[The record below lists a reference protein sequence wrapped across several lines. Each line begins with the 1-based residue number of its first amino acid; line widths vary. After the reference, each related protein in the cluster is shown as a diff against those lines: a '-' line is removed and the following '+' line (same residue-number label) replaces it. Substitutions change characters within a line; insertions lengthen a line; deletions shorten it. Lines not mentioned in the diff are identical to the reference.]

1 MAQNDKPEEMVSPHY
16 IGLEQADEPSTLASE
31 DDSVIPDQDIL
42 PLIEDPADGAS
53 ATAAGAQN
61 GQGTGG
67 GAAFV
72 ADPSGI
78 LGDDIGH
85 GPYAGGIEIQHQVE
99 FPVERGAQRDGDG
112 NRDSEEEAT
121 LEIVDDHVIVTN
133 NLNPADVDIP
143 DIALLHNDILYNGGY
158 SPEVDWEVTSRTDRV
173 DDEFDY
179 TATNGEASADAHVT
193 IEADGAEG
201 TGLFGTAGDNIL
213 ISGYGYG
220 DVLIG
225 FGGDDVLIGGNG
237 FSVLFGDGVPDEFAE
252 MMESWLEQLPDLP
265 DDAGSDLF
273 LFENALTPT
282 ELYVMDFDAAE
293 GDILHFDALFDALI
307 EDGLISDGEQELLVQ
322 DFANLDMNGTE
333 LTIGNGSGGE
343 LGAADDYGVL
353 LAGVDLDA
361 DGLAQLISDGNIVVD
376 QS

>member
-42 PLIEDPADGAS
+42 PLIEDPADDAS

-121 LEIVDDHVIVTN
+121 LEIVDDHVIVSD

-201 TGLFGTAGDNIL
+201 TGLYGTAGDDIL
-213 ISGYGYG
+213 ISGYGWDFLFG
-220 DVLIG
+220 S
-225 FGGDDVLIGGNG
+225 GGDDVLIGGNG
-237 FSVLFGDGVPDEFAE
+237 LSVLFGDGVPDELAE
-252 MMESWLEQLPDLP
+252 TLPVPLPDLP

-273 LFENALTPT
+273 LFDNALTWA
-282 ELYVMDFDAAE
+282 ESYVMDFDAAE

-307 EDGLISDGEQELLVQ
+307 EAGEISDGEQELLVQ
-322 DFANLDMNGTE
+322 DFDIGIFDGTA

-343 LGAADDYGVL
+343 LGAADDYGVF